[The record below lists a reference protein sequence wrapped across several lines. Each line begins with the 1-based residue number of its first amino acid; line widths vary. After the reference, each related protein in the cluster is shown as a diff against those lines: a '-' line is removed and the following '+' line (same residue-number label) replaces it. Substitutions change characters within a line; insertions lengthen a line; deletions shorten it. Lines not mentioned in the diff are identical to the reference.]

1 MFENA
6 RGVAELKQPAELRC
20 QTEDPQKDKNP
31 IAVYPEKA
39 RVPNPSSPPSLV
51 SSRIPGFFGLNRKN
65 PRRCPARKS
74 FAISE
79 FTFTYFLFV
88 QL

>member
-1 MFENA
+1 MRFFN
-6 RGVAELKQPAELRC
+6 
-20 QTEDPQKDKNP
+20 TEGPINPQDHYFIP
-31 IAVYPEKA
+31 PLD
-39 RVPNPSSPPSLV
+39 RVDIDEVLTLIRRNPSSPPSLV

-79 FTFTYFLFV
+79 FTFTYVLFV